1 MIEGDILSNPLF
13 MELSLFLAQVL
24 GIVLFVLGFGFI
36 CNAGHYKKMYAAM
49 MKDEG
54 LLFTITVLVLVLGTV
69 LVLKHNVWE
78 SSWVV
83 IITIVGWI
91 GLLKGFLL
99 AIFPKQIVGMS
110 SKALKS
116 TALFRVA
123 GAFYL
128 ILGAVL
134 LYFGFFV

>member
-1 MIEGDILSNPLF
+1 MIKDDILSNPLF
-13 MELSLFLAQVL
+13 MELSLFLAQLL
-24 GIVLFVLGFGFI
+24 GVVLFVLGFGFI

-54 LLFTITVLVLVLGTV
+54 LLWIVSILVLSVSTA

-78 SSWVV
+78 SNWVV
-83 IITIVGWI
+83 LITIVGWL

-99 AIFPKQIVGMS
+99 AIFPRQMVSMS
-110 SKALKS
+110 ANVLKS
-116 TALFRVA
+116 ATLFRVA
-123 GAFYL
+123 GVFYM
-128 ILGAVL
+128 ILGGAL